1 MKNDSIS
8 FCFVVFVNPCFE
20 HRHWKFEF
28 EWAAASLRGTRPAW
42 RACLTLGRRQ
52 ASHGTR
58 PAAASL
64 PNPWGGGKPTRHEAS
79 VASLPNPWGGG
90 KPTRHEASVASL
102 PNPFLNFEFDLYYYM
117 CACDDYHTLLI
128 YIHTYMHHHS
138 YIHHPIVYTCII
150 IVHHTYIHTCISP
163 LYISITHLHASYIH
177 TYIHTYIHHSSNLR
191 LNAAEVIDVQW
202 RVKIKNINNSHHH
215 RQLSLPP
222 SLSLSP

>member
-1 MKNDSIS
+1 MLKNTKIEKTDSIS
-8 FCFVVFVNPCFE
+8 PCFVGFENPCFE
-20 HRHWKFEF
+20 HRHWKF

-52 ASHGTR
+52 ASPGTR
-58 PAAASL
+58 PAATSL

-79 VASLPNPWGGG
+79 MASLPNPWGGG
-90 KPTRHEASVASL
+90 KPTWHEASVASL
-102 PNPFLNFEFDLYYYM
+102 PSPFLYFVFQLYY
-117 CACDDYHTLLI
+117 
-128 YIHTYMHHHS
+128 YMHHHS

-150 IVHHTYIHTCISP
+150 IVHHHTYIHTCISP

-202 RVKIKNINNSHHH
+202 RVKIKNRNNSHHH